1 MGVVGGALAALIGRP
16 ETLPA
21 GLLTRWPELREVRWR
36 RGGLPPRIGG
46 WGLGRSTVAA
56 ITLWRTVWLAPGARL
71 DPELLLHERRHVT
84 HFASSRWFPLL
95 YIFESVTRGYSRN
108 RFERDADDW
117 ARARLRAAVSSPLQ
131 PDA

>member
-1 MGVVGGALAALIGRP
+1 MGAVRGIVLALIGRP
-16 ETLPA
+16 ETLPES
-21 GLLTRWPELREVRWR
+21 LLTRWPELREVRWR

-46 WGLGRSTVAA
+46 WGLGRRSVAA

-71 DPELLLHERRHVT
+71 DPALLLHERRHVT
-84 HFASSRWFPLL
+84 HFSSSPWFPLL

-117 ARARLRAAVSSPLQ
+117 ALARLRAPASQPLQ